1 MTYHFGNNEY
11 NHLIGR
17 KIGELLIENIEYRP
31 DEVYMMTD
39 GHSGKPYILVLSNG
53 DTFPFRQFQEVINK
67 YGTTRDAVS
76 LLKK

>member
-17 KIGELLIENIEYRP
+17 KLGEVLIKNIEYSP
-31 DEVYMMTD
+31 DDVYTMTD

-53 DTFPFRQFQEVINK
+53 DTFPFRQFQEVIDK
-67 YGTTRDAVS
+67 YGVCEVA
-76 LLKK
+76 